1 MHECA
6 SAASTYTTRVVCT
19 SVVPFPHAE
28 LEPERLAEE
37 RKCVLNSTQ
46 KLAFNNYQT
55 FIETAD
61 CTRVVF
67 KDVREERRDRGME
80 GKEYV
85 KESKVK

>member
-1 MHECA
+1 MTVA
-6 SAASTYTTRVVCT
+6 TLRIVCT
-19 SVVPFPHAE
+19 SVVCVCIHVLGASFRCPPAE

-67 KDVREERRDRGME
+67 KDVREEGVDGGR
-80 GKEYV
+80 V
-85 KESKVK
+85 